1 MLFSS
6 WQFILVF
13 LPISF
18 FGYFWLNRLR
28 LVTAGK
34 AWLVAA
40 SLFFYAYWD
49 VAYLPLIL
57 GSILFNYAVGTGL
70 AQGHRPRDAAG
81 DDDHRSGRHQLNRK
95 VVLAT
100 GIAAN
105 LVLLG
110 YYKYTDFL
118 IGNVN
123 AVLDTAYPLPHIVL
137 PLAIS
142 FFTFTQIVY
151 LVDSYRGE
159 TAEYDLLNYT
169 LFVTFF
175 PHLIAGPIVQHSQ
188 IMPQFASR
196 WTLSARRTNIAK
208 GLFIFSLGLFKKLV
222 IADNFAAWADAGFD
236 GGRELDFFEAWGAT
250 LSYTFQL
257 YFDFSGYCDMA
268 IGASL
273 LFNIWLPINF
283 NSPYKALDI
292 QDFWRRWHITLSS
305 FLRDYLY
312 IPLGGNRK
320 GEMRTYLNV
329 FITFVLGGLWHG
341 ATWMFVIWGALHG
354 IALAIHR
361 LWKRFGRPLPTAVA
375 WLLTFCFICVTW
387 VFFRAKTM
395 DDALRVL
402 RGMFA
407 PRSAFGGDV
416 ASLPTADLAWG
427 GTLTDL
433 LLKILPA
440 SLVGQAPVYLAILIA
455 FVIVSRR
462 NVLELAQ
469 GRIGAGRM
477 AIAAVL
483 FAIAMYFALA
493 ATSTVFLYFNF

>member
-1 MLFSS
+1 MIFSS
-6 WQFILVF
+6 WQFIFLF
-13 LPISF
+13 LPITF
-18 FGYFWLNRLR
+18 FIYFWLNERRLII
-28 LVTAGK
+28 AGK
-34 AWLVAA
+34 VWLVAA

-49 VAYLPLIL
+49 AQYLPLIL
-57 GSILFNYAVGTGL
+57 GSIFLNFAIGTGL
-70 AQGHRPRDAAG
+70 AQAHQ
-81 DDDHRSGRHQLNRK
+81 RSLTDTKTHHGVNRK

-110 YYKYTDFL
+110 YFKYTDFL
-118 IGNVN
+118 LNNINI
-123 AVLDTAYPLPHIVL
+123 AFETSFQLPHILL

-159 TAEYDLLNYT
+159 TAEYDLLNYA

-175 PHLIAGPIVQHSQ
+175 PHLIAGPIVHHRQ
-188 IMPQFASR
+188 IMPQFSSR
-196 WTLSARRTNIAK
+196 WTIALRYPNILK
-208 GLFIFSLGLFKKLV
+208 GLFIFSIGLFKKVV
-222 IADNFAAWADAGFD
+222 IADNFAVWASAGFD
-236 GGRELDFFEAWGAT
+236 GGQQLDFYAAWAAS

-292 QDFWRRWHITLSS
+292 QDFWRRWHITLSN

-312 IPLGGNRK
+312 IPLGGNRS
-320 GEMRTYLNV
+320 GELRTYVNL
-329 FITFVLGGLWHG
+329 FATFLLGGLWHG

-354 IALAIHR
+354 AALVAHR
-361 LWKRFGRPLPTAVA
+361 FWKRFGRPMPDALA
-375 WLLTFCFICVTW
+375 WLVTFMFVNISW
-387 VFFRAKTM
+387 VFFRAKTL

-402 RGMFA
+402 QGMFDFS
-407 PRSAFGGDV
+407 SAFGDSPSV
-416 ASLPTADLAWG
+416 IPTSDLAWG
-427 GTLTDL
+427 GQLSDALIT
-433 LLKILPA
+433 ILPTSSIGHLSA
-440 SLVGQAPVYLAILIA
+440 YAAIIAAFILVAQKN
-455 FVIVSRR
+455 S
-462 NVLELAQ
+462 LELSSGMI
-469 GRIGAGRM
+469 GRYRM
-477 AIAAVL
+477 IYSAVL
-483 FAIAMYFALA
+483 FSVAMCCSLA